1 MLIIPEIIYLLYEGS
16 LSKTQFI
23 LHYQELLNFQQ
34 MFKLL
39 PALNT
44 SEDRLNLF
52 IRFLIVSI

>member
-16 LSKTQFI
+16 LSKMQFI